1 LAALRI
7 PAFVRLVLVRPSRRR
22 ANAAA
27 IDVAHKIVYKIVL
40 KTRGNA
46 LSRCAEQPSERRGV
60 DVKELFVEKDS
71 YYDSAFLM
79 LISGE
84 VKKTAG
90 VRDATV
96 AMGTPMNLDLLR
108 GQGFSAA
115 ALSEATPNDLIIA
128 VDSDAAESAKAA
140 VAAAKQALTR
150 KSKAAA
156 GEGVHVAPTTL
167 AAALKVEPDANLAV
181 ISLPGAYAAREARK
195 ALESGLHVM
204 LFSDNVSLE
213 DEIALK
219 SLGRRKGLLVMGP
232 DCGTAIVNGMPL
244 CFANVVKRGPIGVV
258 GASGTGIQEVTCLID
273 RAGSG
278 VSQAIGAGGRDLKNE
293 LVGGV
298 TTLMGV
304 EALAGDDDTKVIVI
318 ISKPPAKA
326 AAEQVIAALERA
338 GKPAVAH
345 FIGATP
351 PAERPG
357 SVVRFAA
364 NLEETAAMAVALA
377 KGERYAP
384 RAFAASDAEI
394 EAMVERETR
403 AIAPKQRYLRG
414 YFTGGTLADEAWIAA
429 HRATGAVHSNNQ
441 TDPKF
446 VPADP
451 RRSVG
456 HTVVD
461 LGDDAFTVGR
471 PHPMIDPGARVERML
486 AECDDKEIAVVLVD
500 VVIGHGSH
508 EDPAGAIA
516 PAVEAMREAARKRG
530 GYLPVLASVT
540 GTAGDPQ
547 NFALQKAKLE
557 MAGCV
562 VMPSNHQACMLATKI
577 LERIGA
583 RPERQ
588 ARHG

>member
-1 LAALRI
+1 
-7 PAFVRLVLVRPSRRR
+7 
-22 ANAAA
+22 
-27 IDVAHKIVYKIVL
+27 
-40 KTRGNA
+40 
-46 LSRCAEQPSERRGV
+46 
-60 DVKELFVEKDS
+60 VKEILVEKDS
-71 YYDSAFLM
+71 YYDSVFLM

-108 GQGFSAA
+108 SQGFSAA
-115 ALSEATPNDLIIA
+115 ALKEATPNDLVIA
-128 VDSDAAESAKAA
+128 VDCETADAAKAA

-150 KSKAAA
+150 KSKAAT

-204 LFSDNVSLE
+204 LFSDNVSLD

-232 DCGTAIVNGMPL
+232 DCGTAIINGMPL
-244 CFANVVKRGPIGVV
+244 CFANVVRRGPVGVV
-258 GASGTGIQEVTCLID
+258 GASGTGIQEVTCLLD

-278 VSQAIGAGGRDLKNE
+278 VSQAIGAGGRDLNNE
-293 LVGGV
+293 RVGGA
-298 TTLMGV
+298 TTLMGI

-318 ISKPPAKA
+318 ISKPPAESV
-326 AAEQVIAALERA
+326 AERVVAALDRA
-338 GKPAVAH
+338 GKPAVAY
-345 FIGATP
+345 FVGAAP
-351 PAERPG
+351 QADRPG

-377 KGERYAP
+377 KGERYEP
-384 RAFAASDAEI
+384 RDFAAPAAEI
-394 EAMVERETR
+394 EAIIERETR
-403 AIAPKQRYLRG
+403 AVAPSQRYLRG
-414 YFTGGTLADEAWIAA
+414 YFTGGTLADEAWIVARRIA
-429 HRATGAVHSNNQ
+429 GAVYSNNQ
-441 TDPKF
+441 TDPRF
-446 VPADP
+446 VLADP

-461 LGDDAFTVGR
+461 LGDDAFTVRR

-486 AECDDKEIAVVLVD
+486 AERDDAEIAVVVVD
-500 VVIGHGSH
+500 VVIGYGSH

-516 PAVEAMREAARKRG
+516 PAVEAMREAARQRG
-530 GYLPVLASVT
+530 GYLPVVASIT
-540 GTAGDPQ
+540 GTGGDPQ
-547 NFALQKAKLE
+547 DFALQRAKLE
-557 MAGCV
+557 SADCV
-562 VMPSNHQACMLATKI
+562 VMPSNHQACLLATKI
-577 LERIGA
+577 LERVWA
-583 RPERQ
+583 RSEGKP
-588 ARHG
+588 RHG